1 MPRPPERDGETDNYR
16 GLLVYHRGLP
26 VLTLVAGAL
35 VVAFAGAAC
44 GGNAQPTPTAVVTPT
59 VGETAMPTPDLTAT
73 PTETVT
79 AAPSASPSESA
90 SAVPSRSPSHT
101 ASARPTSP
109 PAVCTGWPAFQAY
122 FLDVARKMNLAVY
135 CGRMGKGWSLGS
147 ADYEMPKTGR
157 WLKLTYNG
165 PGRST
170 VGISEGAFCLTSPA
184 ACSPNKTILATGS
197 FASLSGDLDLTASGF
212 AIYVNPGTKT
222 AYQITC
228 TGLTQLAFQD
238 IAANLGLV
246 RKS

>member
-1 MPRPPERDGETDNYR
+1 
-16 GLLVYHRGLP
+16 VYHRGLP
-26 VLTLVAGAL
+26 ALTLFAGAL

-44 GGNAQPTPTAVVTPT
+44 GGNAQPTPTAAVTPTPT
-59 VGETAMPTPDLTAT
+59 VGETAMPTSDLTAV
-73 PTETVT
+73 PTATVT

-90 SAVPSRSPSHT
+90 SVVPSRSPSRT

-122 FLDVARKMNLAVY
+122 FLDAARKMNFAVY

-147 ADYEMPKTGR
+147 FDSERPKTGW
-157 WLKLTYNG
+157 WLKLIYNG
-165 PGRST
+165 PGGAT

-184 ACSPNKTILATGS
+184 ACSPNKTVLATSS
-197 FASLSGDLDLTASGF
+197 FASLSGNLNLTVGGF
-212 AIYVNPGTKT
+212 AIYINPGTKT